1 MPPAPEQSSSVNT
14 QMLFDHTNQISKDG
28 EVFRKLLGKGFTGS
42 ERKVNYPGQQK
53 CEFILFR
60 TVPEQLTYLEF
71 FHHDP
76 SLPKDEVEF
85 GKDPR
90 DLWPGFSLKAS
101 RNLEDF
107 FKSRKSDF
115 AEYKPYFEHK
125 NYNWSEDNK
134 SRLPGWNFL
143 KFDNDPV
150 DGIVL
155 WVTEY
160 EKRSTP
166 MSQEPIVHANHAKGI
181 VGMIWKNVSPKQR
194 SDLQEITMGQNEG
207 ERLVLAD
214 GTWIHFVDESS
225 ALSRT
230 LGEKNSPYLAVVLA
244 VDSMSEFKRVA
255 KPDLITQFQGQD
267 AAIIKLGAGWDIIAL
282 EKGVSK

>member
-1 MPPAPEQSSSVNT
+1 
-14 QMLFDHTNQISKDG
+14 
-28 EVFRKLLGKGFTGS
+28 
-42 ERKVNYPGQQK
+42 
-53 CEFILFR
+53 
-60 TVPEQLTYLEF
+60 
-71 FHHDP
+71 
-76 SLPKDEVEF
+76 
-85 GKDPR
+85 
-90 DLWPGFSLKAS
+90 
-101 RNLEDF
+101 
-107 FKSRKSDF
+107 
-115 AEYKPYFEHK
+115 
-125 NYNWSEDNK
+125 
-134 SRLPGWNFL
+134 
-143 KFDNDPV
+143 
-150 DGIVL
+150 
-155 WVTEY
+155 
-160 EKRSTP
+160 